1 MSPYS
6 CGSCGEPEQKC
17 SCLFDDGDGGDWV
30 DCWSCGGSGFTDHD
44 CGEDTCMCLDPEDDT
59 ECEMCRGDGGWRKR
73 LPDNEGG
80 AMADEIDTA
89 DHVHHAPSGEDWV
102 VAYVRGDTG
111 WLEGDPVRGISDE
124 PCGCDENWEE

>member
-1 MSPYS
+1 VSPGFLYENRYSEMSPYS

-44 CGEDTCMCLDPEDDT
+44 CGDDTCMCLDPEDYT
-59 ECEMCRGDGGWRKR
+59 ECEVCRGDGGWRKR

-80 AMADEIDTA
+80 
-89 DHVHHAPSGEDWV
+89 GN
-102 VAYVRGDTG
+102 G
-111 WLEGDPVRGISDE
+111 
-124 PCGCDENWEE
+124 

>member
-1 MSPYS
+1 MK
-6 CGSCGEPEQKC
+6 G
-17 SCLFDDGDGGDWV
+17 V
-30 DCWSCGGSGFTDHD
+30 
-44 CGEDTCMCLDPEDDT
+44 
-59 ECEMCRGDGGWRKR
+59 
-73 LPDNEGG
+73 

>member
-1 MSPYS
+1 
-6 CGSCGEPEQKC
+6 
-17 SCLFDDGDGGDWV
+17 
-30 DCWSCGGSGFTDHD
+30 
-44 CGEDTCMCLDPEDDT
+44 
-59 ECEMCRGDGGWRKR
+59 
-73 LPDNEGG
+73 
-80 AMADEIDTA
+80 MADEIDTA